1 MIIDLHI
8 YILQERFNMEWCAKC
23 QSNVNIYEK
32 DLLLYKVFICEKCNT
47 TVKMEKKVN
56 LKDIK
61 VNQISIYK
69 SN

>member
-1 MIIDLHI
+1 
-8 YILQERFNMEWCAKC
+8 MEWCAKC